1 MKLKKKYPA
10 NIFFFILAHVSA
22 ATIRAIVGIE
32 VLNKTSE
39 EYWFLMKF
47 NLSYLDGNVDLG
59 DVRKRNPY
67 FLVHLLIDSNRTD
80 NESSQSFEV
89 YGHRHTNEEFLRL
102 VDNILDQLLPNVQ
115 HDLYEDVDGVKSGSM
130 DPEDSPLLPGSVKM
144 HRKANTSGENL
155 VFIENHFNREDFNN
169 LTTEIDLDVKYSD
182 HAVINKSTGMVTES
196 HSNFAQQLNFGEP
209 IHNKSGFNVSK
220 MKVTLTSYISLVE
233 FIYLDLNME
242 SGRVRS
248 HSFVKLVVP
257 KTRVTVSV
265 KEKPSRIPSK
275 LPLNVSSPSRSRRA
289 AGYVPWREAGTNYL
303 DFNHRFTLFQKKMI
317 GINVKGEG
325 TVWSRRLWQNNVEI
339 GVSSGLT
346 IGSWKLP
353 DLFYTT
359 YQRSEVEHGHLWPIK
374 RHWRVRKVSA
384 VPFNRLYNIC

>member
-1 MKLKKKYPA
+1 M
-10 NIFFFILAHVSA
+10 AHVSA

-59 DVRKRNPY
+59 DVRKRNSY
-67 FLVHLLIDSNRTD
+67 FLVHLLIDSNRTN

-144 HRKANTSGENL
+144 HRKANTSSENL

-169 LTTEIDLDVKYSD
+169 LTTEIDLDMKYSD

-233 FIYLDLNME
+233 FTYLDLNME
-242 SGRVRS
+242 SERVRS

-265 KEKPSRIPSK
+265 KEKPRRIPSK

-359 YQRSEVEHGHLWPIK
+359 YRRSELEHGHLWPIK
-374 RHWRVRKVSA
+374 HHWRVRKVSA